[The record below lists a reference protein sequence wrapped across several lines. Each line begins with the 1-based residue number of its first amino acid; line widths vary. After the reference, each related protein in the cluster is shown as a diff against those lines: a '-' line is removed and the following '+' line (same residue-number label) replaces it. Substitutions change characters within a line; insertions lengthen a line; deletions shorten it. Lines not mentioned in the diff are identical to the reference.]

1 LTYVEPH
8 GDDFARV
15 TTRADDPAAV
25 ETIGVR
31 LKRIRRERGFSQR
44 ELSGP
49 GVSYAYI
56 SRIEAGARTPS
67 VKALRMLAR
76 KLGVSVEYLETGR
89 DLRDTEERE
98 LLIADAELELR
109 LEEDVEATEAKLKA
123 IVDQSRQAGDF
134 ISATRAGIALGLAAS
149 HRGNHLDAVERLE
162 EALETQPITVAARPD
177 AYAVLGESYAALGAP
192 DRAVR
197 LFERCLEEIDAAAAE
212 DSGTYIRFATYL
224 SYALSDA
231 GDHERAKE
239 VVREALAR
247 AEDADDPYSR
257 VRLYWSLARV
267 AGLEGRSSEALEH
280 IRRATT
286 LLEATDH
293 NVQLA
298 RGYLLTAGI
307 EAQEG
312 DAAAAREHLR
322 SAKKLLGLQAEPV
335 DRGMLAIGWS
345 RIAALEG
352 NGGEAVEH
360 ARQAITTLGDYY
372 GGEQGAAVW
381 ALAHGFAVR
390 GDVEGAHGTYP
401 RAVDLLAVH
410 GRRHDAARAADEWA
424 GMLREHGR
432 GDEADPIA
440 RRAAELRAAD
450 SATTR
455 SR

>member
-1 LTYVEPH
+1 VRRLEKIRGAQMTLTEDIRVEP
-8 GDDFARV
+8 
-15 TTRADDPAAV
+15 
-25 ETIGVR
+25 IGVR
-31 LKRIRRERGFSQR
+31 LKRLRLERGLSQR

-76 KLGVSVEYLETGR
+76 KLGVTVEYLETGR
-89 DLRDTEERE
+89 DLRDTDERE
-98 LLIADAELELR
+98 LRIADAELELR
-109 LEEDVEATEAKLKA
+109 LAEDVQAAEAKLKGILEEA
-123 IVDQSRQAGDF
+123 TQAGDRT
-134 ISATRAGIALGLAAS
+134 SATRAQIALGLAAA

-162 EALETQPITVAARPD
+162 ASLQDQSVLVAARPD
-177 AYAVLGESYAALGAP
+177 VYATLGQSYAALGAA

-197 LFERCLEEIDAAAAE
+197 LFERCLEEIESTASD

-231 GDHERAKE
+231 GDHERAKA
-239 VVREALAR
+239 VVRDALAR
-247 AEDADDPYSR
+247 DGDADPYSR

-267 AGLEGRSSEALEH
+267 AGIEGRSSEALEYM
-280 IRRATT
+280 RRAIT

-298 RGYLLTAGI
+298 RAYLLSAGI

-312 DAAAAREHLR
+312 DADGAQEHLR
-322 SAKKLLGLQAEPV
+322 SAKKLLGVHAEPV
-335 DRGMLAIGWS
+335 DRAMLAIGWS
-345 RIAALEG
+345 RVAALVG
-352 NGGEAVEH
+352 DGAKAVER
-360 ARQAITTLGDYY
+360 AREAIALLGDYH

-381 ALAHGFAVR
+381 ALANGFVAS
-390 GDVEGAHGTYP
+390 GDVEGANSAYP

-410 GRRHDAARAADEWA
+410 GRRSDAARASDEWA
-424 GMLREHGR
+424 ALLQEHGH
-432 GDEADPIA
+432 GAEAEPILKRA
-440 RRAAELRAAD
+440 ADLRAAEAV
-450 SATTR
+450 SSR